1 MDVLSDVLDTV
12 RLTSA
17 VVIQTRL
24 TAPWGSTEPRDQ
36 FAFHVIS
43 DGTAWFAVDGTDP
56 VALAAGDVIVLAP
69 GHGHTLRSDPHA
81 PVRDVLDL
89 LADGTLCRPADNPRG
104 STELV
109 CGSFRF
115 DDPHGALLAVL
126 PTVLHGR
133 ATASSA
139 GPWLAH
145 TIELLSFESFGD
157 QPGNATVVNRLCDA
171 LFVYLLR
178 SHLTSGSDDPASWLR
193 GLDDP
198 QIRAALELMHDRPDH
213 AWSVALL
220 ANQVGMSR
228 AGFAARFAELV
239 GQTPIRY
246 LTQWRV
252 QKAAILLRGE
262 RRSIESI
269 ARHVGYQ
276 SAVAFA
282 KAFKRSTGL
291 PPGAY
296 RQQAA
301 VHPSRPEAPP
311 QPVSRAGG
319 RGSV

>member
-1 MDVLSDVLDTV
+1 MDVLSDVLNTV
-12 RLTSA
+12 RLTST
-17 VVIQTRL
+17 VVVQTRL
-24 TAPWGSTEPRDQ
+24 AAPWGIRTEPRDH
-36 FAFHVIS
+36 FAFHVVS
-43 DGTAWFAVDGTDP
+43 GGTAWFAVDGADP
-56 VALAAGDVIVLAP
+56 VALAVGDVVVLAP
-69 GHGHTLRSDPHA
+69 GHGHSLRSDPLA

-89 LADGTLCRPADNPRG
+89 LADGTLCRPATGGHGDDAQ
-104 STELV
+104 LV

-126 PTVLHGR
+126 PTVLHAR
-133 ATASSA
+133 ATDSSA

-145 TIELLSFESFGD
+145 TIDLLSYESFGD

-178 SHLTSGSDDPASWLR
+178 SHLTSRSGGPASWLR

-198 QIRAALELMHDRPDH
+198 QIRASLALIHDRPDH
-213 AWSVALL
+213 AWSVAEL
-220 ANQVGMSR
+220 ASRVGMSR
-228 AGFAARFAELV
+228 AGFAARFVELV
-239 GQTPIRY
+239 GQAPIRY

-269 ARHVGYQ
+269 ARHVGYE
-276 SAVAFA
+276 SPVAFA

-296 RQQAA
+296 RQ
-301 VHPSRPEAPP
+301 
-311 QPVSRAGG
+311 RATTGAMP
-319 RGSV
+319 RSVR